1 MILQLKLMNIS
12 SARQIAKHRLRTF
25 IHGLQI
31 KRHMEF
37 STRIIHEDNIKD
49 GSGAVMSPI
58 ILSTTFERGEDGI
71 SYPGGFFYS
80 RYDNPN
86 RHSLEQKLAKM
97 ENGAGCVSFASGL
110 AAATV
115 VFQSLKTGDHII
127 LPDDTYFSIRTILD
141 TMFSGFGLSYTLV
154 DMTNHD
160 ALRKAIQPNTKLVW
174 TETPSNPLIKV
185 TDLAAV
191 VAIAKEHNCFTVADN
206 TWATPFYTRPT
217 ELGVDIVLHSTTKYL
232 GGHSDILG
240 GALIFKEKDQRY
252 DFIKA
257 CQKLGGAVPSPYDCW
272 LLCRS
277 LTTFVARMPIH
288 SNNAMQLATYLEA
301 HPKIERVLYPGLA
314 SHPQHEVAV
323 RQMTNGFGGMLSI
336 LVKGDRTTA
345 LKLADK
351 LQLFTHATSL
361 GGVESLIEHRKSI
374 EGDLSPTPDN
384 LLRISVGIEDVKDLI
399 NDFEQAL
406 QSL

>member
-1 MILQLKLMNIS
+1 
-12 SARQIAKHRLRTF
+12 
-25 IHGLQI
+25 
-31 KRHMEF
+31 MEF

-49 GSGAVMSPI
+49 ESGAVMSPI
-58 ILSTTFERGEDGI
+58 ILSTTFERGDDGI
-71 SYPGGFFYS
+71 SYPSGFFYS

-97 ENGAGCVSFASGL
+97 ENGIGCVSFASGL

-154 DMTNHD
+154 DMTDHA
-160 ALRKAIQPNTKLVW
+160 ALRKAIQPNTKLIW

-206 TWATPFYTRPT
+206 TWATPFYTKPI
-217 ELGVDIVLHSTTKYL
+217 ELGIDIVLHSTTKYL

-240 GALIFKEKDQRY
+240 GALIFKESNQRY
-252 DFIKA
+252 EFIKA
-257 CQKLGGAVPSPYDCW
+257 CQRLGGAVPSPYDCW

-277 LTTFVARMPIH
+277 LTTFTARMPIH
-288 SNNAMQLATYLEA
+288 SNNAMQLAIYLEA
-301 HPKIERVLYPGLA
+301 HSKIERVLYPGLT

-323 RQMTNGFGGMLSI
+323 RQMINGFGGMFSI
-336 LVKGDRTTA
+336 LVKGGRANA
-345 LKLADK
+345 LKLATELK
-351 LQLFTHATSL
+351 LFTHATSL

-384 LLRISVGIEDVKDLI
+384 LLRISVGIEDIKDLI
-399 NDFEQAL
+399 ADFEQTL
-406 QSL
+406 EII